1 MTKKR
6 RKHAHKIQLAAFAV
20 AASILSAYALTT
32 KVDADFVEEDRYK
45 YYTSVYVTRD
55 TTLWGLSEKYITPE
69 YADIREYMDE
79 VRAIN
84 HLPSDELQYGE
95 YICVPYY
102 SSEYK
107 E

>member
-1 MTKKR
+1 MTKRR

-45 YYTSVYVTRD
+45 YYASVYVTRG
-55 TTLWGLSEKYITPE
+55 TTLWGISEKYITPE

>member
-6 RKHAHKIQLAAFAV
+6 KKHAHKMLLAAFTV
-20 AASILSAYALTT
+20 AASILSAYALTR
-32 KVDADFVEEDRYK
+32 KDDGHFVEEDRIK

-55 TTLWGLSEKYITPE
+55 MTLWGISEKFITSE
-69 YADIREYMDE
+69 YTDIWEYMDE
-79 VRAIN
+79 VRDIN

-107 E
+107 D